1 MDECVLDLLLNFPCE
16 ALTDCRRT
24 FLVFLQRRRRLHV
37 IWTRRF
43 PFLANEYT
51 WRSTQSFMSESVESG
66 SRDRAPTLR
75 ESARR
80 LQRDTSAAGKRRRTG
95 QLGPGKKTPL
105 LLLTTITRF
114 LHPTSRSSHTPIF
127 KQSSSRTCPPAL
139 IFASMSAPQP
149 QTHAPPPPHHP
160 QPAAPNAPRLPFVRR
175 HPFFAFGAPF
185 LALIVG
191 SSFLLQGITSTR
203 CVWYTRRGERVQ
215 QADGFE
221 G

>member
-51 WRSTQSFMSESVESG
+51 WRSTQSFTSESVESG

-80 LQRDTSAAGKRRRTG
+80 LQRDTSTAGKRRRTD
-95 QLGPGKKTPL
+95 QLGPGQKTPL

-127 KQSSSRTCPPAL
+127 KQSSSRTCHSCSHLRQHVRFSTSDARSSTTTPSPTSRPQRAPPA
-139 IFASMSAPQP
+139 FRP
-149 QTHAPPPPHHP
+149 TPPVL
-160 QPAAPNAPRLPFVRR
+160 RLWRTLSRSHRR
-175 HPFFAFGAPF
+175 EQF
-185 LALIVG
+185 LASRNHQYEVRLVHKE
-191 SSFLLQGITSTR
+191 
-203 CVWYTRRGERVQ
+203 RR
-215 QADGFE
+215 E
-221 G
+221 GAAG